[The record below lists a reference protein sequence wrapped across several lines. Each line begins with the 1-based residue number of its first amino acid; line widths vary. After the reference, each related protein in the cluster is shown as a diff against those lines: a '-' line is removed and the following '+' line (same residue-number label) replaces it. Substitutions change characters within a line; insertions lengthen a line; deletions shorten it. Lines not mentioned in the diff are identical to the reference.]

1 MKQHTQK
8 KRCDKGNLA
17 NRSGP
22 PRISPARV
30 SKKRWQKQKGD
41 VNSHINPGNSGYAI
55 RPFHKKLIC
64 GCLESHKIHSGAFYC
79 ACIPKSQ
86 FTISKE
92 KKMSLSTPKVLV
104 ADPVSQSGVDELS
117 AGGTLEV
124 VVKTGLPEAE
134 IIKII
139 PEFSAL
145 VVRSQTKVTA
155 AVLEAATNLKVV
167 GRAGVG
173 VDNVDVD
180 AATRRGVIV
189 MNTPGGNTISTAE
202 HAFSLLVSIARSIP
216 QADAS
221 MKAGRWDRKK
231 FEGVELYNKT
241 LGILGMGRI
250 GTELARRAMAFG
262 MRVLAYD
269 PYLSVSRAR
278 SLQVELIEEIDTL
291 LPQVDFISMH
301 MPLTDE
307 TRHMLD
313 ARRLALCKKGVRI
326 VNCARGG
333 LVAEAALYDAL
344 KSGHVGAAALDVFEV
359 EPPPAEFPLRELSN
373 IVFTPHLGAST
384 AEAQENVGIEIAQA
398 IRAALL
404 DGEIRNAVNMPSIDA
419 KTAVVVKPYLTL
431 GDKLGRFVAQLAP
444 KRNDRVVITYGG
456 KAIEMPT
463 DAISRAI
470 LTGFLK
476 HAGGEEVNSVN
487 VRSMAATI
495 GLDVQEVRS
504 SEQTDFNE
512 WLHVAVFSGDTKV
525 SLGGTFFGAKNDP
538 RIVRVNGNPVEV
550 TPSGVVLMLENC
562 DRPGI
567 VGHIGTLLG
576 TEKINIASMSLS
588 RTEQGGRAL
597 TLLNL
602 DSMPGADVLAK
613 LSSDADIYSARVIA
627 L

>member
-1 MKQHTQK
+1 M
-8 KRCDKGNLA
+8 
-17 NRSGP
+17 
-22 PRISPARV
+22 
-30 SKKRWQKQKGD
+30 
-41 VNSHINPGNSGYAI
+41 NSHNLDDSALTGVHS
-55 RPFHKKLIC
+55 
-64 GCLESHKIHSGAFYC
+64 SHPQS
-79 ACIPKSQ
+79 
-86 FTISKE
+86 TILKE

-117 AGGTLEV
+117 VGGALEV

-202 HAFSLLVSIARSIP
+202 HAFSLLVSIARNIP

-231 FEGVELYNKT
+231 YEGVELYNKT

-278 SLQVELIEEIDTL
+278 SLQVELVEDIDSL
-291 LPQVDFISMH
+291 LPQADFISMH

-333 LVAEAALYDAL
+333 LVAEDALYDAL

-404 DGEIRNAVNMPSIDA
+404 EGEIRNAVNMPSIDA
-419 KTAVVVKPYLTL
+419 KTAAVVKPYLTL
-431 GDKLGRFVAQLAP
+431 GDKMGRFVAQLAP

-456 KAIEMPT
+456 KAVEMPT

-487 VRSMAATI
+487 VRSMASTI

-512 WLHVAVFSGDTKV
+512 WLHVAVFSGDSKV

-550 TPSGVVLMLENC
+550 TPSGVVLMLENR

-602 DSMPGADVLAK
+602 DSMPGADVMTK
-613 LSSDADIYSARVIA
+613 LSADADIYSARVIA